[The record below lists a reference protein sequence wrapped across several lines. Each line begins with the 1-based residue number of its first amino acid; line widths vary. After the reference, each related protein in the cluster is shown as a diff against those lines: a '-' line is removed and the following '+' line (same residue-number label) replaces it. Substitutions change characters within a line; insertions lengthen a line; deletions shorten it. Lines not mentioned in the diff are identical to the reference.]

1 MPICMVMYDGTG
13 RLREDSLERHSAD
26 PLTGRSGEST
36 VRDDV
41 TSPID
46 RDISL
51 IAFQG
56 RVLEEA
62 RDERNPLLERVKFLG
77 ILGQNLDEFAMARGA
92 RWAPANKGRII
103 RGMQALLDDGAL
115 LLNRHLVP
123 ALVSAGIH
131 LVDYE
136 ALIAEERA
144 EVDARF
150 ASDILPSITADRC
163 EHGQTRPPVPQLGL
177 NIALTSRA
185 ATGRASVA
193 FVRVP
198 DHTSPLVPFTP
209 SRQRLGDTP
218 NEPSQ
223 TLGFVWLDQVIL
235 GNLGRLLPEETV
247 ESAHRFRI
255 VREAECV
262 FDQDCP
268 SEDLAEAVIEGV
280 RQRETNPVV
289 LMVIDRRAGAH
300 VVEALARLLDL
311 PPESIVRARSVPDL
325 KRLWDLSHV
334 TRADLHHR
342 PLRPSM
348 PRQFD
353 WSRCRFAA
361 IRSGDILLH
370 HPYESFQPVVD
381 LFRQAASDP
390 HVLSISTTLYRTDRY
405 ESPIAEAL
413 LEAARVG
420 KKVRVVVELQARF
433 DELRNAEWTRRFRAA
448 GAEVCHSP
456 ARFKVHAKLTLIER
470 REGDVVRRYVHLSSG
485 NYNSFTATVYTD
497 LALMTC
503 DEAIGADVAELFDAV
518 TGGDAPRPMQTL
530 LAAPFGL
537 RTGFNALVEREIAWV
552 GRGEAGHIVLKMNAL
567 TDSSKIQLLQRASRA
582 GVRVDLLVRGVCSLI
597 PGVAGVSDR
606 IRVVSIVGRFLEH
619 SRAWYFRNGG
629 EGEVWIGSADL
640 MPRNFDRRV
649 EVVVP
654 LKDPALVSRV
664 RDQILGTY
672 LADTVLAREL
682 RRDGAYARVKP
693 RPGEPA
699 VWSQAVL
706 QDPAFA

>member
-1 MPICMVMYDGTG
+1 MYDGTG
-13 RLREDSLERHSAD
+13 RLAEDSVDHQSAD
-26 PLTGRSGEST
+26 PLDGRSGHST
-36 VRDDV
+36 VRDDL
-41 TSPID
+41 TSRID
-46 RDISL
+46 RDLSL
-51 IAFQG
+51 ITFQG

-77 ILGQNLDEFAMARGA
+77 ILGQNLDEFAMTRGA
-92 RWAPANKGRII
+92 GWAPANKARII
-103 RGMQALLDDGAL
+103 RGMQALLDDGVL
-115 LLNRHLVP
+115 LLKRHLVP
-123 ALVSAGIH
+123 ALASSGIH
-131 LVDYE
+131 LVDYD
-136 ALIAEERA
+136 ALTVEERA

-150 ASDILPSITADRC
+150 AADILPSIAVHRC
-163 EHGQTRPPVPQLGL
+163 EPGQTRPPVPQLGL
-177 NIALTSRA
+177 NIALTSRGA
-185 ATGRASVA
+185 AGRVTFA

-198 DHTSPLVPFTP
+198 DHASPLVPFPP
-209 SRQRLGDTP
+209 SRQRLGEGP
-218 NEPSQ
+218 QEPSQ
-223 TLGFVWLDQVIL
+223 ALGFVWLDQVIV
-235 GNLGRLLPEETV
+235 GNLDRLLPEQTV

-255 VREAECV
+255 VREAEYAL
-262 FDQDCP
+262 DHDCP
-268 SEDLAEAVIEGV
+268 NDGLADAVVEAM

-289 LMVIDRRAGAH
+289 LMVIDRRATTS
-300 VVEALARLLDL
+300 VIETLAQSLDL
-311 PPESIVRARSVPDL
+311 PPEAIVRARSVPDL
-325 KRLWDLSHV
+325 KRLWGLSHV
-334 TRADLHHR
+334 TRTDLHHR

-353 WSRCRFAA
+353 RSRCRFAA

-448 GAEVCHSP
+448 GAEVCHGP
-456 ARFKVHAKLTLIER
+456 AYLKVHAKLTLIER
-470 REGDVVRRYVHLSSG
+470 REGDIVRRYVHLSSG
-485 NYNSFTATVYTD
+485 NYNAFTATVYTD

-503 DEAIGADVAELFDAV
+503 DEAIGADVAGLFDAI

-537 RTGFNALVEREIAWV
+537 RTGFNALVEREIGWV
-552 GRGEAGHIVLKMNAL
+552 GRGEAAHIVLKMNGL
-567 TDSSKIQLLQRASRA
+567 TDPSKIELLQRASRA
-582 GVRVDLLVRGVCSLI
+582 GVRVDLLVRGICCLT
-597 PGVAGVSDR
+597 PGVAGVSER

-654 LKDPALVSRV
+654 LKDPALVRRV

-682 RRDGAYARVKP
+682 RREGIYSRVKP

-699 VWSQAVL
+699 VSSQEVL
-706 QDPAFA
+706 LDAFS